1 MTAQKPVVAAGDAA
15 IATSDDDAGITTPPT
30 AGTLPPIIDLT
41 APGPFTPVK
50 TENIG
55 PYGSFTGIGP
65 MELGRGGIKH
75 PVFVWSNGGGIGPDV
90 YKTLLEF
97 IASHGVFVMSYN
109 STAQSTELKG
119 ALDWVESE
127 TARADSPFHDKLD
140 ATRIA
145 AGGQSYGSLGAF
157 WIADDP
163 RLTTTV
169 HINGGTLDDHADE
182 KKLVKAALFLCGD
195 DPDAVGGDGFSTGD
209 VARPNCDADFQIAT
223 TPIWYGDVI
232 GSSHTTIIDDP
243 LGGSSP
249 DDPLKK
255 PYMAATVAWLRWQ
268 LANDSSMK
276 SLFVGSDCG
285 FCQQTAS
292 WKVQQKNLQ

>member
-1 MTAQKPVVAAGDAA
+1 MSKEPVVTSPDSGNANDENDAGAL
-15 IATSDDDAGITTPPT
+15 ATSTT
-30 AGTLPPIIDLT
+30 GTLPPVADLT
-41 APGPFTPVK
+41 TSGPFTPIV

-55 PYGSFTGIGP
+55 PDQAFTGIGA
-65 MELGRGGIKH
+65 MELGKGGIKH

-90 YKTLLEF
+90 YKTLLDF
-97 IASHGVFVMSYN
+97 LASHGIFVMSYN

-119 ALDWVESE
+119 AVDWVISE
-127 TARADSPFHDKLD
+127 TARPDSPYYNKLD

-195 DPDAVGGDGFSTGD
+195 DPDAVGGDGFSKGD
-209 VARPNCDADFQIAT
+209 VARPNCDADFQLAT
-223 TPIWYGDVI
+223 TPVWYGDVI

-243 LGGSSP
+243 LGNSSP

-255 PYMAATVAWLRWQ
+255 RYLAATLAWLRWQ
-268 LANDSSMK
+268 LTNDQTMK
-276 SLFVGSDCG
+276 PLFVGMDCG
-285 FCQQTAS
+285 FCMQTTT